1 MLIIKNVYQMTNDKS
16 VGCPAMLVNYDKVS
30 DAVGSTGRQQLLELV
45 VTTIEALG
53 IGNN

>member
-1 MLIIKNVYQMTNDKS
+1 MLIIKNVYQMTNDES

-30 DAVGSTGRQQLLELV
+30 DAVGSTGRQQLLKLV